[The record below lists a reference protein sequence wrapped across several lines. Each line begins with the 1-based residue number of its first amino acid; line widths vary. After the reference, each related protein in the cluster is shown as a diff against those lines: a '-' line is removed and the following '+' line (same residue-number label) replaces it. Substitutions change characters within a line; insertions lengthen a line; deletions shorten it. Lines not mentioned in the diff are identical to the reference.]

1 MSQRRHRLCT
11 TLLSSKA
18 MRERVLLSSVKR
30 YEMTVMSKEQTKR
43 DERSLI
49 IFLILFNI
57 ALAGAFLLACF
68 YQS

>member
-1 MSQRRHRLCT
+1 MS
-11 TLLSSKA
+11 
-18 MRERVLLSSVKR
+18 MI
-30 YEMTVMSKEQTKR
+30 SKEQIKR

-57 ALAGAFLLACF
+57 ALAGAFLLACI